1 MSKSFLPTRRAQRGL
16 TLIELMVSIAI
27 GLVVIGAVSYM
38 YLGSKGAYRGNESL
52 ARTQEAGRFALDSI
66 TRDVRRAGA
75 LGCGSLVSINNQPVA
90 VSVLVASALVI
101 NPAAVTVDATNRPI
115 PVQGFTPAPYTP
127 LPAAPPAGWAPPV
140 TVPPALPAPLY
151 WGGDILQL
159 QVAAGIP
166 ARMSAAVDTANGNI
180 TIADNTLP
188 NSVAPNFKQG
198 DYALLADCS
207 SAAIFQIN
215 SLPGGAAAPAAL
227 LSYVTGGAVPLL
239 PPVSVNTFPTVQ
251 HFDQV
256 TYYVGQV
263 PNSAPLR
270 SALYRYSLSSGA
282 VEEVVGNV
290 EDMDVV
296 YGVGVAGAM
305 STGTFKHADT
315 MAAADWGNVI
325 SVRVS
330 LVAVGDQGGVAPPA
344 QSFPFHGAGAALTP
358 TTWTAPAGDTRLRQV
373 FAATTALRDRLQ

>member
-1 MSKSFLPTRRAQRGL
+1 LSKSSLSTRRAQRGL
-16 TLIELMVSIAI
+16 TLIELMISIAI

-52 ARTQEAGRFALDSI
+52 ARTQEAGRFALDAM
-66 TRDVRRAGA
+66 TRDIRRAGA
-75 LGCGSLVSINNQPVA
+75 LGCGSLVSISNQPVA
-90 VSVLVASALVI
+90 ISVLVGSATTV

-115 PVQGFTPAPYTP
+115 PVQGFKPAAYTP
-127 LPAAPPAGWAPPV
+127 LPIAAPPAGWAPPV
-140 TVPPALPAPLY
+140 LVAPATAPLY

-159 QVAAGIP
+159 QVAAGLP

-188 NSVAPNFKQG
+188 NTTAANFKQG

-207 SAAIFQIN
+207 SAAIFQIS

-227 LSYVTGGAVPLL
+227 LSYVTGGAIPPL

-263 PNSAPLR
+263 PNSAPPQ

-282 VEEVVGNV
+282 VDEVVENV

-296 YGVGVAGAM
+296 YGVGVGGAM

-330 LVAVGDQGGVAPPA
+330 VVAVGDQGGVAPPA

-358 TTWTAPAGDTRLRQV
+358 TPWTAPAGDTRLRQV
-373 FAATTALRDRLQ
+373 FSATTALRDRLQ